1 MKPRK
6 KPKLLAVL
14 GAVLAISLAAASCGD
29 DDDTPRA
36 VPVSTA
42 EAPAEE
48 PAQAPAG
55 EDPFAGCGEGA
66 VIDASN
72 LSVGRP
78 VARCEPGWPLP
89 IPLEE
94 RTTINMSSGFKLEF
108 IAPILLAEAFGEFEK
123 ENLDFNFISL
133 GFSDAVSQVG
143 TGDIDLAVGGTE
155 ASLFNAIDNGFDVRW
170 VSGNFFPPNAGDRT
184 VAQTGVWARADVFS
198 DPANPDIAEL
208 EGTTMASA
216 VGLSSVIA
224 YPIAQAFRPA
234 GLVLGVDVAIERI
247 PSTDMVLALEN
258 NAVQSA
264 WVLDPLWSVL
274 AEAPDEYVLV
284 TTQPPGE
291 PIGGLYGG
299 PSCFDAKRDACVAFH
314 RAIIRTINTYLTGD
328 YHENAEVV
336 EAIAGAIDRAPEQI
350 AATPS
355 LLFDWE
361 IREGSATRAQEAF
374 ISFTASGETVV
385 EFDEPFPESQVVD
398 RSIYLEAVG
407 RG

>member
-1 MKPRK
+1 MRIRK
-6 KPKLLAVL
+6 RLKLLALL
-14 GAVLAISLAAASCGD
+14 GAVLAIALVAASCGD
-29 DDDTPRA
+29 DDDTPSVA
-36 VPVSTA
+36 PAPEAPA
-42 EAPAEE
+42 EAPA
-48 PAQAPAG
+48 PAPAG
-55 EDPFAGCGEGA
+55 EDPFAGCGAGA
-66 VIDASN
+66 VIDPSD

-78 VARCEPGWPLP
+78 VARCEPGYPLP
-89 IPLEE
+89 IPLAE

-123 ENLDFNFISL
+123 ENIDFNFISL

-155 ASLFNAIDNGFDVRW
+155 ASLFNAVDNGFDVRW
-170 VSGNFFPPNAGDRT
+170 VSGNFFPPDAGDRT
-184 VAQTGVWARADVFS
+184 IAQTGVWARADVFS
-198 DPANPDIAEL
+198 DPSNPDIAEL

-274 AEAPDEYVLV
+274 ADAPDEYVLV

-299 PSCFDAKRDACVAFH
+299 PSCFEAKRDACVAFH

-328 YHENAEVV
+328 YHQDEDVV
-336 EAIAGAIDRAPEQI
+336 AAIAEAIERDPEQI

-385 EFDEPFPESQVVD
+385 EFDEPFPEDQVVD
-398 RSIYLEAVG
+398 RSLYLEAIG